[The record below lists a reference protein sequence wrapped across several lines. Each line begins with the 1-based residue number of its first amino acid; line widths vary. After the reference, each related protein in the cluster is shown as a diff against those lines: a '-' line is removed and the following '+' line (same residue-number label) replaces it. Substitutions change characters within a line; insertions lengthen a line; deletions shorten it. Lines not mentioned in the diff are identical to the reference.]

1 MKKEEADKILLNLAK
16 IEIGLSKI
24 YEYFSKRNNFAPPT
38 KKFWEIIAMEE
49 QEHAKVFEDFRKR
62 LSEDPYFEITT
73 SIDLTKLK
81 EFSEKVNIQLNK
93 IKGTEISESSAYSFG
108 AKLEG
113 ELYEFEFI
121 DQIHT
126 NNKTMNN
133 RIKYLKD
140 SLTKHKIIMYNY
152 LKGTK

>member
-1 MKKEEADKILLNLAK
+1 MKKEEEDKILLNLAK

-24 YEYFSKRNNFAPPT
+24 YEYFSKRKNFTPPT
-38 KKFWEIIAMEE
+38 KIFWEIIAMEE

-73 SIDLTKLK
+73 SIDFTKLK

-113 ELYEFEFI
+113 ELYESEFI
-121 DQIHT
+121 DQINT
-126 NNKTMNN
+126 NNKTMND

-140 SLTKHKIIMYNY
+140 ALTKHKIIMYNY